1 MVKGRFQGKTLFAA
15 GRFQGKTLFAAAVFV
30 ASVLVLALK
39 LLNPTPVQ
47 ILVEGNTAIAAQ
59 VPGLFTYAD
68 VFVIAVALVLM
79 SVSGTY
85 ILLHDSTTPASA
97 ADIIAA
103 AAPASAAPAS
113 AADIIAAA
121 APASAA
127 PASAADIIA
136 AAAPASAADIILE
149 ERRQR
154 WEGIAKTLK
163 DDEQTLFK
171 AIIDEG
177 IVHQSELVEKTGLP
191 KSNVSR
197 ALYGLESRGLIERRR
212 RGMGNVILLK

>member
-1 MVKGRFQGKTLFAA
+1 
-15 GRFQGKTLFAAAVFV
+15 
-30 ASVLVLALK
+30 
-39 LLNPTPVQ
+39 
-47 ILVEGNTAIAAQ
+47 
-59 VPGLFTYAD
+59 
-68 VFVIAVALVLM
+68 M

-85 ILLHDSTTPASA
+85 ILLHDSTTPAP
-97 ADIIAA
+97 
-103 AAPASAAPAS
+103 AAPASAG
-113 AADIIAAA
+113 DV
-121 APASAA
+121 
-127 PASAADIIA
+127 
-136 AAAPASAADIILE
+136 ILE

-154 WEGIAKTLK
+154 WEEVAKTLK

-212 RGMGNVILLK
+212 RGMGNVVLLK

>member
-1 MVKGRFQGKTLFAA
+1 MVGGQIR
-15 GRFQGKTLFAAAVFV
+15 GKTLFAAAVFI

-47 ILVEGNTAIAAQ
+47 ILVEGNTAITTQ

-68 VFVIAVALVLM
+68 VLVIAVALVLM

-85 ILLHDSTTPASA
+85 ILLHDSATP
-97 ADIIAA
+97 AA
-103 AAPASAAPAS
+103 AAPASAG
-113 AADIIAAA
+113 DV
-121 APASAA
+121 
-127 PASAADIIA
+127 
-136 AAAPASAADIILE
+136 ILE

-154 WEGIAKTLK
+154 WEEVAKMLK

-212 RGMGNVILLK
+212 RGMGNVVLLK

>member
-1 MVKGRFQGKTLFAA
+1 MVG

-30 ASVLVLALK
+30 ASGLALGLK
-39 LLNPTPVQ
+39 LLDPTPVQ
-47 ILVEGNTAIAAQ
+47 ILVEGNTAITAQ

-85 ILLHDSTTPASA
+85 ILLQDSTTPAAAAPASA
-97 ADIIAA
+97 GDIIAA
-103 AAPASAAPAS
+103 AAPASAG
-113 AADIIAAA
+113 
-121 APASAA
+121 
-127 PASAADIIA
+127 
-136 AAAPASAADIILE
+136 DIILE

-154 WEGIAKTLK
+154 WEGVAKTLK

-197 ALYGLESRGLIERRR
+197 ALYALESRGLIERRR

>member
-85 ILLHDSTTPASA
+85 ILLHDST
-97 ADIIAA
+97 
-103 AAPASAAPAS
+103 
-113 AADIIAAA
+113 

-154 WEGIAKTLK
+154 WEGVAKTLK

>member
-1 MVKGRFQGKTLFAA
+1 MVRGRFQGKTLFAA

-47 ILVEGNTAIAAQ
+47 ILVEGNTAITAQ

-85 ILLHDSTTPASA
+85 ILLQDSTPAA
-97 ADIIAA
+97 AAPAAAAPAAPAA
-103 AAPASAAPAS
+103 AAPASAGDIIAATAPAS
-113 AADIIAAA
+113 AG
-121 APASAA
+121 
-127 PASAADIIA
+127 
-136 AAAPASAADIILE
+136 DIILE

-154 WEGIAKTLK
+154 WEGVAKTLK

-197 ALYGLESRGLIERRR
+197 ALYGLESKGLIERRR

>member
-1 MVKGRFQGKTLFAA
+1 
-15 GRFQGKTLFAAAVFV
+15 
-30 ASVLVLALK
+30 
-39 LLNPTPVQ
+39 
-47 ILVEGNTAIAAQ
+47 
-59 VPGLFTYAD
+59 
-68 VFVIAVALVLM
+68 M

-97 ADIIAA
+97 APAS

-113 AADIIAAA
+113 AADIIAAAAPASA

>member
-1 MVKGRFQGKTLFAA
+1 MVG

-30 ASVLVLALK
+30 ASGLALGLK
-39 LLNPTPVQ
+39 LLDPTPVQ
-47 ILVEGNTAIAAQ
+47 ILVEGNTAITAQ

-85 ILLHDSTTPASA
+85 ILLQDSTTPAAAAPASA
-97 ADIIAA
+97 GDIIAA
-103 AAPASAAPAS
+103 AAPASAG
-113 AADIIAAA
+113 DIIAAA
-121 APASAA
+121 APASAG
-127 PASAADIIA
+127 
-136 AAAPASAADIILE
+136 DIILE

-154 WEGIAKTLK
+154 WEGVAKTLK

>member
-85 ILLHDSTTPASA
+85 ILLHDST
-97 ADIIAA
+97 
-103 AAPASAAPAS
+103 APAS
-113 AADIIAAA
+113 A

-154 WEGIAKTLK
+154 WEGVAKTLK

-171 AIIDEG
+171 AIIEEG

>member
-1 MVKGRFQGKTLFAA
+1 MVRRRFQGRTPFAA
-15 GRFQGKTLFAAAVFV
+15 RIFQGKTLFAAAVFV

-47 ILVEGNTAIAAQ
+47 ILVEGNTAITTQ

-85 ILLHDSTTPASA
+85 IFLQGSAAPAAAAPASA
-97 ADIIAA
+97 GDIIAA
-103 AAPASAAPAS
+103 AAPASAG
-113 AADIIAAA
+113 
-121 APASAA
+121 
-127 PASAADIIA
+127 
-136 AAAPASAADIILE
+136 DIILE

>member
-1 MVKGRFQGKTLFAA
+1 MVGGRWGRFH
-15 GRFQGKTLFAAAVFV
+15 GKTLFAAAVFV
-30 ASVLVLALK
+30 ASVLVLALN

-47 ILVEGNTAIAAQ
+47 ILVEGNTAITAQ
-59 VPGLFTYAD
+59 APGLFTYTD

-85 ILLHDSTTPASA
+85 ILLQDPTTPAAAAPASA
-97 ADIIAA
+97 GDIIAA
-103 AAPASAAPAS
+103 AAPASAG
-113 AADIIAAA
+113 
-121 APASAA
+121 
-127 PASAADIIA
+127 
-136 AAAPASAADIILE
+136 DIILE

-154 WEGIAKTLK
+154 WEEVAKTLK

-177 IVHQSELVEKTGLP
+177 IVQQSELVEKTGLP

>member
-1 MVKGRFQGKTLFAA
+1 MVGGQIR
-15 GRFQGKTLFAAAVFV
+15 GKTLFAAAVFV
-30 ASVLVLALK
+30 ASALVLAIK

-47 ILVEGNTAIAAQ
+47 ILVEGNTAITTQ

-68 VFVIAVALVLM
+68 VLVIAVALVLM

-85 ILLHDSTTPASA
+85 ILLHDSTTPAP
-97 ADIIAA
+97 
-103 AAPASAAPAS
+103 AAPASAG
-113 AADIIAAA
+113 DV
-121 APASAA
+121 
-127 PASAADIIA
+127 
-136 AAAPASAADIILE
+136 ILE
-149 ERRQR
+149 ERRQQ
-154 WEGIAKTLK
+154 WEEVAKTLK

-212 RGMGNVILLK
+212 RGMGNVVLLK

>member
-1 MVKGRFQGKTLFAA
+1 MVGGQIR
-15 GRFQGKTLFAAAVFV
+15 GKTLFAAAVFI

-47 ILVEGNTAIAAQ
+47 ILVEGNTAITTQ

-68 VFVIAVALVLM
+68 VLVIAVALVLM

-85 ILLHDSTTPASA
+85 ILLHDSTTPAP
-97 ADIIAA
+97 
-103 AAPASAAPAS
+103 AAPASAG
-113 AADIIAAA
+113 DV
-121 APASAA
+121 
-127 PASAADIIA
+127 
-136 AAAPASAADIILE
+136 ILE

-154 WEGIAKTLK
+154 WEEVAKTLK

-212 RGMGNVILLK
+212 RGMGNVVLLK

>member
-1 MVKGRFQGKTLFAA
+1 MVA
-15 GRFQGKTLFAAAVFV
+15 GGIRGKTLFAAAIFV
-30 ASVLVLALK
+30 ASVLVLAFK
-39 LLNPTPVQ
+39 LFNPTPVQ
-47 ILVEGNTAIAAQ
+47 IVVEGNTAIMTQ

-68 VFVIAVALVLM
+68 VLVIAIACVLM

-85 ILLHDSTTPASA
+85 ILLHDSITPAVPASA
-97 ADIIAA
+97 GDV
-103 AAPASAAPAS
+103 
-113 AADIIAAA
+113 
-121 APASAA
+121 
-127 PASAADIIA
+127 
-136 AAAPASAADIILE
+136 ILE

-154 WEGIAKTLK
+154 WEEVAKTLK

-177 IVHQSELVEKTGLP
+177 IVHQSELVERTGLP

-212 RGMGNVILLK
+212 RGMGNVVLLK